1 MASSATV
8 VPAYF
13 AGISAGRDFVA
24 AMGTQRLGLELGLGL
39 GQRRQRPAGR
49 VLTSSAATRPVNT
62 IAAGSGIVQLAA
74 GAEHMLALKSD
85 GTVVAWAYN
94 LGCRRNGALR
104 VTECTGGAAMYQRG
118 RMRLCPDTRAGLSGR
133 GA

>member
-1 MASSATV
+1 MARMASSATV

-13 AGISAGRDFVA
+13 AGISVGRDFVA
-24 AMGTQRLGLELGLGL
+24 AMGTQRLGLEL

-62 IAAGSGIVQLAA
+62 IAAGSGIVELAA